1 MLINA
6 VNVKKDLLFKMVSA
20 LKIVALESFIIM
32 RIKNVNIVLKIV
44 NNAVIQK
51 YVRIAKEDII

>member
-6 VNVKKDLLFKMVSA
+6 VNVKKDLLFKMVSV

-32 RIKNVNIVLKIV
+32 IIKNLNIVLKIV

-51 YVRIAKEDII
+51 DATIAKEDII